1 MWQLVDTIRLQLYML
16 HKWSAVQVFIHIID
30 STHKNCDTLSFGQV
44 SWHLIS
50 YPRSA
55 SGVMR
60 ISCLHDLLIDN

>member
-44 SWHLIS
+44 SWQP
-50 YPRSA
+50 Y
-55 SGVMR
+55 R
-60 ISCLHDLLIDN
+60 ISTVSERCDEDKLST